1 MTDFSNSMLSLAIIL
16 SSMFAIV
23 GVMYGL
29 LKYRDATVKLPVD
42 REQLARIPAYG
53 LQQQIQDL
61 QMDLIGSMLMGVVI
75 VCMPW
80 TFTKKLSGQTLIN
93 N

>member
-1 MTDFSNSMLSLAIIL
+1 
-16 SSMFAIV
+16 MFAIV

-61 QMDLIGSMLMGVVI
+61 QMDLIGRMLMGLMMLHILVDVLI
-75 VCMPW
+75 S
-80 TFTKKLSGQTLIN
+80 TFRLRLIRKLLAKLDQI
-93 N
+93 